1 MWSIRRNHQHIKP
14 ETLTEYLDGRLG
26 TGAMARADRELA
38 SCEACRD
45 ELDSLRTAVVMLR
58 QLPMEAPRRS
68 FTMVAL
74 PPELVR
80 TRLSP
85 PMRLPQWAFAGA
97 ASVAAIVL
105 AVLVSADATCMLAP
119 GGQLTSR
126 EADGQAMA
134 VRVLESAV
142 AKDQSLVADDGNPIL
157 ELPAAAPAATAAPAA
172 EPSPAPLAMQL
183 DAPPAAKPETG
194 TAFAEPSPA
203 PLARAAAAPVA
214 AGEPVDTEVETELV
228 AEPPPK
234 AAAEALENG
243 GQPTIES
250 SAAASPPETGPG
262 SLQEGM
268 RVPAAGLESREL
280 TVSEE
285 EGTAAFWRGLGGR
298 CRCAVLG
305 RLGVEDDTLSPGG
318 PKLKADHSHNRFFKR
333 KAGQTP
339 AFFLGNGTWEPSATI
354 TPQTTGRGPD

>member
-68 FTMVAL
+68 FTMVAP

-80 TRLSP
+80 ARLSP

-105 AVLVSADATCMLAP
+105 AVLVSADATGMLAP

-157 ELPAAAPAATAAPAA
+157 ELPAAAPAAAAPAATAAPAA

-268 RVPAAGLESREL
+268 RVPAAGPESREL

-285 EGTAAFWRGLGGR
+285 EGTAAFWRVLEGLV
-298 CRCAVLG
+298 AVAGALFLAG
-305 RLGVEDDTLSPGG
+305 LVWKMTLSRR
-318 PKLKADHSHNRFFKR
+318 ADRS
-333 KAGQTP
+333 
-339 AFFLGNGTWEPSATI
+339 
-354 TPQTTGRGPD
+354 